1 MSLTIRKAKIIDL
14 KKTFE
19 WANYKDVIKNSINRN
34 SKVSLFEHSSWFNKY
49 VTSNKNLLFI
59 AIHEKKKIGM
69 VRLDNKKNEFYLGYV
84 IDKKYRNKNFSSK
97 MLNKVIKKM
106 KINNKKIVFKAEIK
120 AENLPSNRLI
130 KGLGFRKLY
139 SRQNNNI
146 ILYKLST
153 NLC

>member
-1 MSLTIRKAKIIDL
+1 
-14 KKTFE
+14 
-19 WANYKDVIKNSINRN
+19 
-34 SKVSLFEHSSWFNKY
+34 
-49 VTSNKNLLFI
+49 
-59 AIHEKKKIGM
+59 M

>member
-59 AIHEKKKIGM
+59 AIHEKKK
-69 VRLDNKKNEFYLGYV
+69 LEWLG
-84 IDKKYRNKNFSSK
+84 
-97 MLNKVIKKM
+97 
-106 KINNKKIVFKAEIK
+106 
-120 AENLPSNRLI
+120 
-130 KGLGFRKLY
+130 
-139 SRQNNNI
+139 
-146 ILYKLST
+146 
-153 NLC
+153 